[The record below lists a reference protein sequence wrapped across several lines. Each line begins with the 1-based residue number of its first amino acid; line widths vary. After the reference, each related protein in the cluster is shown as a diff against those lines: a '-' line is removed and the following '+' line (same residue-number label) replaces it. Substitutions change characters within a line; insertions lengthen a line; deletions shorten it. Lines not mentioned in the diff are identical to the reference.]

1 MSFPHYLLIL
11 GDINNQQNHY
21 NHRLNHHNHPR
32 KSLLKSKSKEQVL
45 QGSDSPKVHWNVKTI
60 TETESSS
67 KPNSKSDATKATTEA
82 ESQTTPTAMENKPEA
97 DQTTKVVLEKQ
108 DMEHSEK
115 EEDIVESKPVDD
127 STSDATLENQS
138 NTIKSMFFLK

>member
-1 MSFPHYLLIL
+1 M
-11 GDINNQQNHY
+11 
-21 NHRLNHHNHPR
+21 
-32 KSLLKSKSKEQVL
+32 LKSKSKEQVL

-138 NTIKSMFFLK
+138 KTIKSIFFLK

>member
-1 MSFPHYLLIL
+1 M
-11 GDINNQQNHY
+11 
-21 NHRLNHHNHPR
+21 
-32 KSLLKSKSKEQVL
+32 LKSKSKEQVL

-60 TETESSS
+60 TETETS